1 MTGLAVVLLVAAIAI
16 AATVQIGA
24 DPHIGRAFVHRSL
37 LVLALYAAFAAVG
50 FMLMWFL
57 LPKGPDAAL
66 GATAA
71 FLGWLGFGMLGLIR
85 FAPRLR
91 EPPRWLMRVG
101 IADLLCLAL
110 LAGGVASATGLL

>member
-1 MTGLAVVLLVAAIAI
+1 MTGLAMVLIVAAIAI
-16 AATVQIGA
+16 AAIVQIRA
-24 DPHIGRAFVHRSL
+24 DPRIGRAFIHESL
-37 LVLALYAAFAAVG
+37 RVLALYAAFLAVG
-50 FMLMWFL
+50 FMLMWLL

-71 FLGWLGFGMLGLIR
+71 FLGWVGFGMLGLIR

-101 IADLLCLAL
+101 IADLVCLAL
-110 LAGGVASATGLL
+110 IAGGVASATGLI